1 MPAVGE
7 QDGALNERQGRHA
20 RRNPE
25 RSKVCRQPIG
35 IELIRIRMAAVLHT
49 LFVDYPQIEIAWR
62 RLFVYQHPCHFLS
75 IVRLNRTFITT
86 LWTWQS
92 SSTQFESL

>member
-1 MPAVGE
+1 MPTVGE
-7 QDGALNERQGRHA
+7 KDRALNERQAGDA

-25 RSKVCRQPIG
+25 RSTVRRQPIG
-35 IELIRIRMAAVLHT
+35 IELRRIRMTAVLHT

-75 IVRLNRTFITT
+75 IVRLNRTFIKT